1 MAQVLD
7 VARRRVL
14 DLPGPVFG
22 VALSVCVCA
31 LVGQFWFS
39 SSSLTLDDVR
49 AALLWLAAFS
59 WLSGFSAF
67 GSFGFWLVLVSLSV
81 CVCVRARGAILVQ
94 QQQPDPG

>member
-31 LVGQFWFS
+31 RAWGNFGSVSS

-67 GSFGFWLVLVSLSV
+67 GSFGFWLVDLLVAW
-81 CVCVRARGAILVQ
+81 CFQIC
-94 QQQPDPG
+94 

>member
-1 MAQVLD
+1 MTATHSPTPSPYSFEAGCIGVLMLT
-7 VARRRVL
+7 VACVR
-14 DLPGPVFG
+14 PVG
-22 VALSVCVCA
+22 GRDA
-31 LVGQFWFS
+31 
-39 SSSLTLDDVR
+39 SLTLDDVR